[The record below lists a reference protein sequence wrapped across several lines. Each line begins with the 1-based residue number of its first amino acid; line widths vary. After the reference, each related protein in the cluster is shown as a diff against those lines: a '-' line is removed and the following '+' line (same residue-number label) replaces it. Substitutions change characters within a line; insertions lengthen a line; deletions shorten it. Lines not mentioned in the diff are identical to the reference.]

1 MARRDLHSRALEL
14 SRGGGSLHFCPS
26 TMIRALL
33 CLAAV
38 ASVFTSNCALAQ
50 GNEAMMV
57 VEAHSGKVLIAKNST
72 VKRPVA
78 SLTKIAT
85 GVMVVDWAEAAG
97 VDLDTREAI
106 VPQAVA
112 TSPGP
117 NPMNLQ
123 PGERLT
129 LRDALYSAL
138 MGSDNMAAL
147 TLADHVGREFL
158 ARKGSSGDPI
168 GAFIVE
174 MNHLADALEMKK
186 TNFINPHGLEING
199 KAGLS
204 TAADMA
210 KLSIYAMRRPGFT
223 FVSRQKS
230 RKVSVK
236 GAEGTRA
243 FSLTNTNEL
252 LSETILG
259 VKTGTTAAAGE
270 CVSISVERDPLI
282 RPKPDGSKGVTPRRL
297 IIVLLNSPDRFG
309 RAKGLIGSGWGVYDQ
324 WVNAGAPINDR
335 KREILNVPSPR

>member
-1 MARRDLHSRALEL
+1 
-14 SRGGGSLHFCPS
+14 
-26 TMIRALL
+26 MIRAII
-33 CLAAV
+33 CLAAFACV
-38 ASVFTSNCALAQ
+38 LSPNRASAQ

-85 GVMVVDWAEAAG
+85 GVMVIDWAEAAG
-97 VDLDTREAI
+97 IDLDTREAV

-112 TSPGP
+112 TSPGA

-129 LRDALYSAL
+129 LRDALYSTL
-138 MGSDNMAAL
+138 LGSDNMAAL

-158 ARKGSSGDPI
+158 ARKGRSGDPI

-174 MNHLADALEMKK
+174 MNHLAEALEMKK
-186 TNFINPHGLEING
+186 TSFINPHGLEMNG

-223 FVSRQKS
+223 FVSRQKK
-230 RKVSVK
+230 RKVSVN
-236 GAEGTRA
+236 GAEGKRA
-243 FSLTNTNEL
+243 FNLKNTNEL
-252 LSETILG
+252 VSDTILG
-259 VKTGTTAAAGE
+259 VKTGTTRAAGP
-270 CVSISVERDPLI
+270 CLSISVERDPLI
-282 RPKPDGSKGVTPRRL
+282 RPKADGSKGVTPRRL
-297 IIVLLNSPDRFG
+297 VIVLLNSPDRFG
-309 RAKGLIGSGWGVYDQ
+309 RAKSLIPSGWRVYDQ
-324 WVNAGAPINDR
+324 WVNAGAPIKNR
-335 KREILNVPSPR
+335 KREVLNVPNPR

>member
-1 MARRDLHSRALEL
+1 MARRDLHSQALGL
-14 SRGGGSLHFCPS
+14 SRGGGALHSAPPP
-26 TMIRALL
+26 MIRAII

-38 ASVFTSNCALAQ
+38 ACIFTPDRASAQ
-50 GNEAMMV
+50 GNDAMMV

-72 VKRPVA
+72 MKRPVA

-112 TSPGP
+112 TSPGA

-129 LRDALYSAL
+129 LRDALYSAML
-138 MGSDNMAAL
+138 GSDNMAAL

-158 ARKGSSGDPI
+158 ARKGRAGDPI
-168 GAFIVE
+168 GAFVVE
-174 MNHLADALEMKK
+174 MNHLAEALEMKK
-186 TNFINPHGLEING
+186 TKFINPHGLEING

-223 FVSRQKS
+223 FVSRQKE
-230 RKVSVK
+230 RKVSVN
-236 GAEGTRA
+236 GAEGVRA
-243 FSLTNTNEL
+243 FNLKNTNEL
-252 LSETILG
+252 LSDVILG
-259 VKTGTTAAAGE
+259 VKTGTTQAAGE

-282 RPKPDGSKGVTPRRL
+282 RPKADGSKGVTPRRL
-297 IIVLLNSPDRFG
+297 IIVLLNTPDRFA
-309 RAKGLIGSGWGVYDQ
+309 RARSLIPTGWGIYDQ
-324 WVNAGAPINDR
+324 WVNSGAPVKDR
-335 KREILNVPSPR
+335 KREILNVPNPR